1 MQVQVNPI
9 FFNNM
14 NSYLN
19 TNISTK
25 NRLADPL
32 ELNTW
37 NCKVFKPSYYKIKSL
52 LFDDNSH

>member
-1 MQVQVNPI
+1 
-9 FFNNM
+9 M

-37 NCKVFKPSYYKIKSL
+37 NRKVFKPSYYKIKSL

>member
-37 NCKVFKPSYYKIKSL
+37 NCKVFKPSYYKIKSII
-52 LFDDNSH
+52 